1 MKRPLAIIS
10 FGRLGKACGEAIV
23 ATADLAVAGIVRR
36 PESLNQ
42 PLPAALRGV
51 AVAPHASEL
60 GSFDAALICLP
71 TAVALEAATDLLQ
84 HRIPIVEAATVPSA
98 TYQSYKREVDRVAL
112 RHKVAAVVGAG
123 WEPGMLSVFRG
134 LFAVLCPKGHSDMRD
149 RPGVSL
155 HHTLAARS
163 VSGVRDA
170 LCTELP
176 AGSGKIQ
183 RYVYVELECGS
194 DLPRVT
200 QVIQTDPLFVDEE
213 TLVLPV
219 DSVATLEDE
228 GHGVVLER
236 LGTSA
241 GKAHQ
246 RFLLEGRFDFVAV
259 TAQVM
264 IAAARAL
271 PTLAPGAHALADLPP
286 AALSQEFYDTPS

>member
-1 MKRPLAIIS
+1 
-10 FGRLGKACGEAIV
+10 
-23 ATADLAVAGIVRR
+23 
-36 PESLNQ
+36 
-42 PLPAALRGV
+42 
-51 AVAPHASEL
+51 
-60 GSFDAALICLP
+60 
-71 TAVALEAATDLLQ
+71 VALEATTDLLQ

-98 TYQSYKREVDRVAL
+98 AYQSYKRELDRAAL

-123 WEPGMLSVFRG
+123 WAPGMLSVFRG
-134 LFAVLCPKGHSDMRD
+134 LFAVLCPRGHSETRD

-170 LCTELP
+170 LCTQLR
-176 AGSGKIQ
+176 AGSEKVQ
-183 RYVYVELECGS
+183 RYVYVELEHGA
-194 DLPRVT
+194 DLPPIE
-200 QVIQTDPLFVDEE
+200 QLIQNDPLFMNGE

-259 TAQVM
+259 DSPGDDSGGAGAPD
-264 IAAARAL
+264 ISPRRACIGG
-271 PTLAPGAHALADLPP
+271 PSASGAV
-286 AALSQEFYDTPS
+286 T